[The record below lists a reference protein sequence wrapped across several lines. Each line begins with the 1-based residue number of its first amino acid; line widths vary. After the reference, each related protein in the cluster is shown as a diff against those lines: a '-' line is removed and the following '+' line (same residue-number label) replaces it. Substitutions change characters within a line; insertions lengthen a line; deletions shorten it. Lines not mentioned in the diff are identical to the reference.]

1 MRIAH
6 FCDSHAGRPDGV
18 TRSAELTVR
27 LLRAAGHEV
36 DFRHPGPLLRPGD
49 RVRSLPIPF
58 RHVRVGLPFRP
69 GPADLVHVHTTG
81 PIGMTGFR
89 LAARARIPLVLTW
102 HTDLLAYADL
112 FPEIPVGA
120 AWCAVRLGL
129 GWSPREF
136 LELTRPGA
144 VRHRRLVALGNA
156 MFSRAMVAIAPSAKT
171 AAGLAVFHPS
181 AEIHV
186 LPTPISPTDPVGQPG
201 PTGYVGQP
209 GPIEPTIPASQLEPT
224 GPGGPSGP
232 GRPGEPGGPSGP
244 REPGRPGGPSGPD
257 EPHAPLTAVGR
268 LGLGRD
274 VVLSVGR
281 ATAEKNPELLLRAFA
296 LVRAVKPE
304 ARLILLGARQQRGRL
319 RHLIGRLGLT
329 GHVDV
334 LPPVPHAQVAAY
346 YRAADV
352 LAFASTTDTQSLVL
366 AEAEAAGLPVVVA
379 DPALGTRPG
388 ESWASAGRPADGSW
402 TDGGAAH
409 TPAVDGG
416 WTGGGAAGRPA
427 LGGPVG
433 GRRVGRYTCAPTPDA
448 FAGALLRMLDDGGL
462 RATVSRGG
470 LAAAAAYPPE
480 VFVGRLLEIYE
491 RARRNLN
498 QT

>member
-144 VRHRRLVALGNA
+144 VRHRRLVALGHA
-156 MFSRAMVAIAPSAKT
+156 MFGRATVAIAPSAKT
-171 AAGLAVFHPS
+171 AAGFAVFHPT

-224 GPGGPSGP
+224 GPGGPL
-232 GRPGEPGGPSGP
+232 
-244 REPGRPGGPSGPD
+244 
-257 EPHAPLTAVGR
+257 AAVGR

-379 DPALGTRPG
+379 DPTLGTRPG
-388 ESWASAGRPADGSW
+388 ESWASAGRPADGGW
-402 TDGGAAH
+402 TGGRAAD

-491 RARRNLN
+491 RARRNLI